1 MTLKVWILRC
11 SRRLFIIL
19 VSLTMT
25 WFSEK
30 CLSPIDAYMVSCPT
44 WSKNLGRTLRKIHFL
59 KRCGIMFP
67 LFSWK
72 DSYLPNC
79 TATEGKLSFV
89 RNRKLAV
96 IPGKL
101 SRANKRDIFCVL
113 RIMNQPTIKNGL
125 RNTCD
130 AVFPLASL
138 GKINVLTNKS

>member
-1 MTLKVWILRC
+1 
-11 SRRLFIIL
+11 
-19 VSLTMT
+19 
-25 WFSEK
+25 
-30 CLSPIDAYMVSCPT
+30 
-44 WSKNLGRTLRKIHFL
+44 
-59 KRCGIMFP
+59 
-67 LFSWK
+67 
-72 DSYLPNC
+72 
-79 TATEGKLSFV
+79 V